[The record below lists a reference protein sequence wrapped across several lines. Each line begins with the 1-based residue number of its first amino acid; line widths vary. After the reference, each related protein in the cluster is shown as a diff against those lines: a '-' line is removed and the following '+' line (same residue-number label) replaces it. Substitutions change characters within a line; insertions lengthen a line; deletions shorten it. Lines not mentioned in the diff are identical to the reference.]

1 VRSLP
6 EPCEEVISGR
16 TGPPRCLATEARKG
30 RARPVACELDEIPDG
45 PPDVKNGIAP
55 GDGGAVLWPLLI
67 GFHRAKEYIMLGEP
81 IDGPKAA
88 EIGLINYC
96 VPDEELDRAVDDMAN
111 KYFTDTQGA
120 ACEYSRRPRRS
131 DERIPH
137 VAVGSQFLV
146 FFSGD
151 AEDLLVDVLVV
162 LAEHRGRPPHAGRG
176 GRQMEIGSRMKVAA
190 G

>member
-1 VRSLP
+1 MSFTNFWLSFTSLGPVQGRPVRSLP

-55 GDGGAVLWPLLI
+55 GDGGAVLWPFLI

-111 KYFTDTQGA
+111 KCFTDTQGPPASTLA
-120 ACEYSRRPRRS
+120 ARAAQTNVSPTWPSALSSSYSSAVTPR
-131 DERIPH
+131 ICW
-137 VAVGSQFLV
+137 
-146 FFSGD
+146 
-151 AEDLLVDVLVV
+151 
-162 LAEHRGRPPHAGRG
+162 
-176 GRQMEIGSRMKVAA
+176 
-190 G
+190 